1 MAQPPSTEELNP
13 LCEKCVRPCRQ
24 PLGTKLVECPRFSP
38 RPFKLAAPP
47 RKQLDLF

>member
-1 MAQPPSTEELNP
+1 MASTSSFEQFNP
-13 LCEKCVRPCRQ
+13 LCEKCVRSCRQ

-38 RPFKLAAPP
+38 RPFKLTPPP